1 MPGSRRALR
10 GLASRPCSALRRL
23 DVATGTPATTRLD
36 HERLAR
42 PEWHGI
48 RTDLPLEPGFSV
60 SGHSLGG
67 FLVQLLTIDRADVIS
82 GADTFNAPGIGGVS
96 PVECN
101 REMEVSDGAGV
112 AA

>member
-1 MPGSRRALR
+1 M
-10 GLASRPCSALRRL
+10 CSSDLALRRL
-23 DVATGTPATTRLD
+23 DVATGTPASTRLD

-48 RTDLPLEPGFSV
+48 RTDLPFEPGFSV

-67 FLVQLLTIDRADVIS
+67 FLAQLLTIDRADVVS
-82 GADTFNAPGIGGVS
+82 GADTFNAPGIRGVS
-96 PVECN
+96 PIDRYRGVGMTD
-101 REMEVSDGAGV
+101 RVGV